1 LSFSIDD
8 FAKALE
14 QHDYQFQKGQV
25 VRGTVANYDSDGI
38 YLDIGG
44 KAAAFLPIDEASTK
58 RITNVEEQFP
68 SGAELE
74 CLIIQEQNADG
85 QVTLSIRQLELRRIW
100 KQLIEWQETKE
111 TVQARVNG
119 VNRGGVTVDVMGLR
133 GFIPR
138 SHLVDR
144 DNLDSLIGK
153 GLTVA
158 VLEVIPK
165 QKKLVVSQRLASQGA
180 NLGQLE
186 VGQLIDGK
194 ISGIRPFGAFVDFE
208 GTTGLLHVNQI
219 SKNYVKSIDAVLQ
232 AGQAIKAVILEVDEV
247 KKRVSLSTKVLES
260 YPGEMLEK
268 MDEVM
273 ANAVERAEKARKMIE
288 SRGVEAVES

>member
-1 LSFSIDD
+1 
-8 FAKALE
+8 
-14 QHDYQFQKGQV
+14 
-25 VRGTVANYDSDGI
+25 
-38 YLDIGG
+38 
-44 KAAAFLPIDEASTK
+44 
-58 RITNVEEQFP
+58 
-68 SGAELE
+68 
-74 CLIIQEQNADG
+74 
-85 QVTLSIRQLELRRIW
+85 
-100 KQLIEWQETKE
+100 
-111 TVQARVNG
+111 VQARVNG

-144 DNLDSLIGK
+144 DNLESLIGK

-158 VLEVIPK
+158 VLDVIPK

-288 SRGVEAVES
+288 SRGVEAVD

>member
-1 LSFSIDD
+1 MSFSIDD

-14 QHDYQFQKGQV
+14 EHDYQFQKGQV

-38 YLDIGG
+38 YIDIGG

-68 SGAELE
+68 AGTELE
-74 CLIIQEQNADG
+74 GLIIQEQNADG

-144 DNLDSLIGK
+144 DNLESLIGK

-158 VLEVIPK
+158 VLDVIPK

-288 SRGVEAVES
+288 SRGVEAVD

>member
-1 LSFSIDD
+1 LSFSTDD

-38 YLDIGG
+38 YIDIGG
-44 KAAAFLPIDEASTK
+44 KAAAFLPIDEASTR
-58 RITNVEEQFP
+58 RITNAAEKFPAGEEF
-68 SGAELE
+68 EF
-74 CLIIQEQNADG
+74 LIIQEQNADG

-119 VNRGGVTVDVMGLR
+119 VNRGGVTVDVLGLR

-138 SHLVDR
+138 SHLVER

-158 VLEVIPK
+158 VLDVIPK
-165 QKKLVVSQRLASQGA
+165 QKKLVLSQRLASQGA

-186 VGQLIDGK
+186 VGQLVEGK
-194 ISGIRPFGAFVDFE
+194 VSGIRPFGAFVDFE

-219 SKNYVKSIDAVLQ
+219 SKNYVKSIETVLQ
-232 AGQAIKAVILEVDEV
+232 PGQPIKALILEIDEV

-260 YPGEMLEK
+260 YPGEMIEK

-273 ANAVERAEKARKMIE
+273 EHASERAEKAQKMIE
-288 SRGVEAVES
+288 ARGVESVES